1 MSSTMIP
8 EVFWLRNSVTAGSEY
23 DISDE
28 FL

>member
-1 MSSTMIP
+1 MIP